1 MQLFQQDKSGLIG
14 LKEKSFKLEKDIQ
27 KIVECNL
34 EQISG
39 YRFVKSEFAVK
50 NIRIDTLAFDEESK
64 SFIIIEYKRSQN
76 YSVVDQGISY
86 LNLMLEY
93 KADFIVEYNESQKKS
108 LKRNDVDWSQ
118 SKVIFIA
125 PSFTDFQRQSSNF
138 KDLPIELWEIKLF
151 ENNIVVINPIKKS
164 QSAPSIKQVQTK
176 NDSTINKVTQEIKV
190 YTEEEHLEGK
200 SDEVKELYDV
210 FKAGILN
217 LSSDIEIVAKK
228 LYIAFKREKNIVDIR
243 IQQKGLK
250 IWINL
255 HRGELDDPKHLAKD
269 ISNVGHWGNGDYE
282 ILVNDTK
289 NLEYIMSLIK
299 QTLH

>member
-1 MQLFQQDKSGLIG
+1 M
-14 LKEKSFKLEKDIQ
+14 
-27 KIVECNL
+27 
-34 EQISG
+34 
-39 YRFVKSEFAVK
+39 
-50 NIRIDTLAFDEESK
+50 
-64 SFIIIEYKRSQN
+64 
-76 YSVVDQGISY
+76 
-86 LNLMLEY
+86 
-93 KADFIVEYNESQKKS
+93 
-108 LKRNDVDWSQ
+108 
-118 SKVIFIA
+118 IFIA

-176 NDSTINKVTQEIKV
+176 NDSTINKVTREIKV
-190 YTEEEHLEGK
+190 YTEERHLEGK

-255 HRGELDDPKHLAKD
+255 HKGELVDPKHLAKD
-269 ISNVGHWGNGDYE
+269 ISERG
-282 ILVNDTK
+282 
-289 NLEYIMSLIK
+289 
-299 QTLH
+299 TLGQR